1 MIEAEFSTWEGCE
14 LHSLTYGGDDACSE
28 ENVAWMN
35 ELRDEETSPEPFTQ
49 CVLFESSF
57 HSPVEQRDAWDADT
71 EYEGWQWWLARSRG
85 WGVDAPDMGL
95 LICGGKA
102 AGQQWKGAV
111 DMKEAK
117 RAWWRVPVFCVLAG
131 QVCFRLELALGRR
144 FAIIRLSDGS
154 VSVNNERWLLISAAL
169 FAGNSPCRR
178 SVVFPKTDQR

>member
-1 MIEAEFSTWEGCE
+1 
-14 LHSLTYGGDDACSE
+14 
-28 ENVAWMN
+28 MN

-71 EYEGWQWWLARSRG
+71 EYEGWQWWLARSEG
-85 WGVDAPDMGL
+85 GAWTAPDMGL

-117 RAWWRVPVFCVLAG
+117 RSLVEGSRILRSLPD
-131 QVCFRLELALGRR
+131 R
-144 FAIIRLSDGS
+144 FAFDLSLRWGS
-154 VSVNNERWLLISAAL
+154 RFAHHQAFGWERQ
-169 FAGNSPCRR
+169 C
-178 SVVFPKTDQR
+178 QQ